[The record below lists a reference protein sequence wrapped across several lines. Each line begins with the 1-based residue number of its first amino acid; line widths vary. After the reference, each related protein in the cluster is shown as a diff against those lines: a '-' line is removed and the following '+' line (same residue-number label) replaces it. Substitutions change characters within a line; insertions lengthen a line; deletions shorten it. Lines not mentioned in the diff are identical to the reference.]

1 MTDSVPSLPRV
12 LMVRIDERERK
23 THFKLVPGNE
33 ALLYQRVGWYRLAID
48 PEDEAK
54 VIAWESA
61 TGNRAHDLL

>member
-1 MTDSVPSLPRV
+1 MNDTVPSPPRV

-23 THFKLVPGNE
+23 THFKLVPGHE

-61 TGNRAHDLL
+61 TGNRVDDTL